1 MKALETKLETHMKH
15 VDDQL
20 GAILKMKKD
29 DSSLVVA
36 RSDTKMKALETKLE
50 TRMKHVDDQLEAIL
64 DIIGSKSE
72 EN

>member
-1 MKALETKLETHMKH
+1 
-15 VDDQL
+15 
-20 GAILKMKKD
+20 
-29 DSSLVVA
+29 
-36 RSDTKMKALETKLE
+36 MKALETKLE